1 VSLTYFAVD
10 REEVLRKLRDA
21 LRRDR
26 RILIAVVFGSV
37 LSSEH
42 VRDVDIG
49 LVTHPPLTLKE
60 LLVLAG
66 RLELLI
72 GVPVDLLPITEV
84 PPKLQYKMLAS
95 GKPLIIRDKE
105 LYNKLT
111 AFALGQLQD
120 IEIKIRKLS

>member
-1 VSLTYFAVD
+1 MSLTYFAVD

-26 RILIAVVFGSV
+26 RILIAVAFGSV

>member
-1 VSLTYFAVD
+1 L
-10 REEVLRKLRDA
+10 KDA

-26 RILIAVVFGSV
+26 RVLIAVAFGSV

-72 GVPVDLLPITEV
+72 GVPVDLVPITEV

-95 GKPLIIRDKE
+95 GKPLKSYKHHED
-105 LYNKLT
+105 
-111 AFALGQLQD
+111 
-120 IEIKIRKLS
+120 

>member
-1 VSLTYFAVD
+1 MSLTYFAVD

>member
-1 VSLTYFAVD
+1 MSLTYFAVD

-26 RILIAVVFGSV
+26 RVLIAVAFGSV

>member
-1 VSLTYFAVD
+1 MSLTYFAVD

-95 GKPLIIRDKE
+95 GKTLIIRDKE

>member
-26 RILIAVVFGSV
+26 RVLIAVAFGSV

>member
-26 RILIAVVFGSV
+26 RILIAVAFGSV